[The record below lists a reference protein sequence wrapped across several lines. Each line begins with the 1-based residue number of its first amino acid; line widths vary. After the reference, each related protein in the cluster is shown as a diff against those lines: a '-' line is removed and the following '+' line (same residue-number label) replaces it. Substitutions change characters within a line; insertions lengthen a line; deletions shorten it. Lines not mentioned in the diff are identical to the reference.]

1 MKYLPQEAQFYFY
14 LGAAYFQQDNHQ
26 EALRVFEEG
35 LASAAMRNPVVE
47 SEFHGQIGDLNHFLG
62 NKEKAFESYEKALQL
77 HPQNLPVL
85 NNYSYYLSLE
95 KKDLDKAEQ
104 MSGITVKAEPANPT
118 YLDTYG
124 WVLYEQGSYTLA
136 KIYIERAIENSKED
150 ISAEVVEH
158 YGDVLFQT
166 GEKEKALDQWKKAKE
181 LGGESPTLDK
191 KIKTGKL

>member
-1 MKYLPQEAQFYFY
+1 
-14 LGAAYFQQDNHQ
+14 
-26 EALRVFEEG
+26 
-35 LASAAMRNPVVE
+35 
-47 SEFHGQIGDLNHFLG
+47 
-62 NKEKAFESYEKALQL
+62 
-77 HPQNLPVL
+77 
-85 NNYSYYLSLE
+85 LE

-104 MSGITVKAEPANPT
+104 LSGITVKAEPANPT

-181 LGGESPTLDK
+181 LGGDSPTLDK